1 MESLRTELRLE
12 IVYKTIYGRTPQ
24 KAIFKNISHTGACL
38 EMNDSKVRIKDQ
50 IKIVFTVA
58 DRVREIRAEVIW
70 KSNDSC
76 GVKFKPKNNQDILII
91 DDLIYYV
98 KNKTIGYKSLF
109 EDSE

>member
-1 MESLRTELRLE
+1 MESLRTDLHLE
-12 IVYKTIYGRTPQ
+12 IVYKTIYGRTAQ

-38 EMNDSKVRIKDQ
+38 EMNDPDVRNRDK
-50 IKIVFTVA
+50 IKILFTVA
-58 DRVREIRAEVIW
+58 DRAREIKAEVIW
-70 KSNDSC
+70 QSNGSC
-76 GVKFKPKNNQDILII
+76 GVRFMPKNNQDLLII